1 MTSKISEP
9 VKFSVHITTTTKS
22 VSPPPPL
29 KNHPCGGGGFSPK
42 TPRLVRILVTD
53 CDATDS
59 SSDDE
64 GESLRRRVRKHV
76 NEVRMVRVSVSPPER
91 NDGEITSSRNL
102 TKKKRPPSLPPKASA
117 EREVEGMRK
126 KFRGV
131 RQRPW
136 GKWAA
141 EIRDPARR
149 TRVWL
154 GTYDTAEEAAMVYD
168 RAAIQIR
175 GPNAV
180 TNFIEP
186 PERAAPALAPALA
199 AEDAVT
205 CVSGYEFREEECCE
219 NLRSPTSVLRFS
231 INTAIIRSKF
241 KNIDNDV
248 DHLNPT
254 NSCLKVE
261 PILIEENEGD
271 FLINDWVSWDQ
282 YFSNNYVDF
291 RFESPL
297 IYDEIRLKDEMLDE
311 DFIDLGDDFESLTWD
326 VNEFFVDR

>member
-22 VSPPPPL
+22 VSPPPL
-29 KNHPCGGGGFSPK
+29 KNHPTGGGFSPK

-59 SSDDE
+59 SSDE
-64 GESLRRRVRKHV
+64 GECLRRVKKHV
-76 NEVRMVRVSVSPPER
+76 NEVRMVRVSVSP
-91 NDGEITSSRNL
+91 DGESSRNL
-102 TKKKRPPSLPPKASA
+102 TKKKRPPSLPPKSSA
-117 EREVEGMRK
+117 EREVEGKGK

-141 EIRDPARR
+141 EIRDPTRR

-186 PERAAPALAPALA
+186 PERASPALAPALV
-199 AEDAVT
+199 AEADVT
-205 CVSGYEFREEECCE
+205 CVSGYESGKEECCE
-219 NLRSPTSVLRFS
+219 NLRSPTSVLKF
-231 INTAIIRSKF
+231 ITNTTTFVRSEF
-241 KNIDNDV
+241 KNIDEEMDY
-248 DHLNPT
+248 LNST
-254 NSCLKVE
+254 NSCSKVE
-261 PILIEENEGD
+261 HDPIGRSEGD
-271 FLINDWVSWDQ
+271 PLINDWVVWDQ
-282 YFSNNYVDF
+282 YFSNNYFDF
-291 RFESPL
+291 RCPTPL
-297 IYDEIRLKDEMLDE
+297 IYDEIRLKDEILEE
-311 DFIDLGDDFESLTWD
+311 DFIELGDDFESLTWD
-326 VNEFFVDR
+326 VDEFFGG